1 SATSAA
7 ITSATST
14 TAASTAVT
22 TITTLSSITSAST
35 RTTVSTA
42 TTIPSGST
50 GSIAVSGFLTVHP
63 CHDLG
68 FLFGLLPQRTER
80 ERETRARYFPGK
92 CLSELPF
99 T

>member
-1 SATSAA
+1 TTSAA

-22 TITTLSSITSAST
+22 TITALSSKTSAST

-42 TTIPSGST
+42 
-50 GSIAVSGFLTVHP
+50 SIAVSGFLTVHP

-80 ERETRARYFPGK
+80 EILGQDISRA
-92 CLSELPF
+92 SD
-99 T
+99 